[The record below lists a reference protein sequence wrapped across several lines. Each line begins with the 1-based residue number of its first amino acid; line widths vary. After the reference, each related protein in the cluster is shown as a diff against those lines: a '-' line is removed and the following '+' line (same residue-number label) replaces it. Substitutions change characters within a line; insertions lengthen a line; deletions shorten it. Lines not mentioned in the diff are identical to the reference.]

1 MSSLGGDPSEYS
13 PEFERSKYYVL
24 DVAAGKVVASC
35 SYPNECDKWV
45 EMYGY
50 GGTYAV
56 VQTEYNIKQH
66 VRHQTHLE
74 KF

>member
-13 PEFERSKYYVL
+13 PKFKLSAYYVL
-24 DVAAGKVVASC
+24 DVAEGKIVSSC
-35 SYPNECDKWV
+35 TYKNECDKWV

-66 VRHQTHLE
+66 IRHQTHLE